1 MELQD
6 ELRQAQVNLAHA
18 CAQNEVQAARQEV
31 AEQKYELLAQQRALL
46 EQHKDLL
53 KQQVQSEQQQ
63 ETQRYEPS
71 GHVAAVAPAAPAGN
85 DELTPEVQEGASL
98 PASWLQCIFVNP
110 HGSLVAHMTQALAFF
125 LVNPHSSSLVDHMA
139 QALAFFLVNRHSS
152 LVDHMTLFLL
162 ACQIPSQVRMVR
174 RTRTSSFCKFFTI

>member
-1 MELQD
+1 MELPD

-31 AEQKYELLAQQRALL
+31 AEQKYELLAQQMALL

-110 HGSLVAHMTQALAFF
+110 HSSLVAHMTQALAFF
-125 LVNPHSSSLVDHMA
+125 CEPSQQQFGGPHDSSA
-139 QALAFFLVNRHSS
+139 CFFLVNRHGS

-174 RTRTSSFCKFFTI
+174 RTRTSSFCKFSAI

>member
-1 MELQD
+1 MMELPD

-31 AEQKYELLAQQRALL
+31 AEQKYELLAQQMALL

-110 HGSLVAHMTQALAFF
+110 HSSLVAHMTQALAFF
-125 LVNPHSSSLVDHMA
+125 L
-139 QALAFFLVNRHSS
+139 
-152 LVDHMTLFLL
+152 
-162 ACQIPSQVRMVR
+162 
-174 RTRTSSFCKFFTI
+174 